1 LFAGVFARKTHR
13 NALDGNGRGRDFH

>member
-1 LFAGVFARKTHR
+1 LFASALARKTHR